1 MLAAIL
7 AAMAGMACAP
17 SPPPLSGSYQSASE
31 LATAVLG
38 ALERRDVTALHEL
51 ALDEREFE
59 NHVWPDLPAA
69 RPERNMPMSF
79 VWGDLHQKSE
89 ASLGRILASRG
100 GQRFS
105 LVSVRFAGGTTA
117 YDSYLVHRQTVL
129 GVRDSTGAEVNLR
142 VFGSVLEKDGR
153 FKVFSYVVED

>member
-1 MLAAIL
+1 MLAAVL

-17 SPPPLSGSYQSASE
+17 SPPPLSGSYPSASE

-38 ALERRDVTALHEL
+38 ALERRDVTALHGL

-89 ASLGRILASRG
+89 ASLGRTLASRG

-142 VFGSVLEKDGR
+142 VFGSVLEKEGR